1 MKSYKLIFLFYLS
14 FLVSSIIVENILNK
28 ILIKILTIPQFV
40 FTNAAERHKNSKLLE
55 NQINTGY
62 VFMSKISEFYK
73 NRYIGSVYDSFTAK
87 KDVFVYFKER
97 MNNRSALL
105 QNIIN
110 DANDYRSFTTNI
122 NNGLD
127 SAIKSTKFDIN
138 DLKEM
143 YITHIKQSNLNM
155 KNSLIDATEAI
166 RNIID
171 TNITAYKCYMN
182 GSRYL
187 IPNELN
193 AVSTVQKKTYK
204 SSIATKIKETAEFV
218 ENVKMLIASMENKLD
233 FCIGEPTNSVECL
246 NNYVSF

>member
-1 MKSYKLIFLFYLS
+1 
-14 FLVSSIIVENILNK
+14 
-28 ILIKILTIPQFV
+28 
-40 FTNAAERHKNSKLLE
+40 
-55 NQINTGY
+55 
-62 VFMSKISEFYK
+62 MSKISEFYK
-73 NRYIGSVYDSFTAK
+73 DRYIGSVYDSFIAK
-87 KDVFVYFKER
+87 KNVFLFFKER

-110 DANDYRSFTTNI
+110 DANDYRSFTTDI

-127 SAIKSTKFDIN
+127 LVIKSTKFDIN

-143 YITHIKQSNLNM
+143 YNTHMKQSNLNM
-155 KNSLIDATEAI
+155 KNSLIDASEAL

-182 GSRYL
+182 GSRYM

-193 AVSTVQKKTYK
+193 LVSTIQKKAYK
-204 SSIATKIKETAEFV
+204 SAIATKIKETPEFV
-218 ENVKMLIASMENKLD
+218 KNVKMLIASIENKLD
-233 FCIGEPTNSVECL
+233 FCIGVSTNSVECL